1 MIFMKCKTDEQ
12 NQNYIK
18 FTNDVLWVGLS
29 QIIIYIISFFT
40 FPVIAKTFGP
50 ALYGLWAQIIVT
62 VGLLTPILT
71 LHLGTAIVRYLSHES
86 SKSKLSQLFFNMFFL
101 ILSICLVLIVISL
114 FFKNNLSL
122 FLFGTQ
128 EFSNYII
135 LTFIWAGSSSFLL
148 YLISFLRAKGQIKE
162 LSLINIFSYFAK
174 FIPLIIFALL
184 EYPLWFIIIT
194 QIFVETFFV
203 IFITINLTRKLGFNT
218 PNFKNL
224 KKYLQ
229 LSIPQIPS
237 GILLWVIDSSD
248 RYFITNILNLTQT
261 GIYSASYTL
270 GTTISAFYIPIS
282 FVVFPLIS
290 RFWENK
296 NIEDVK
302 RYLEYSTKIFL
313 TLAIPSVVGLLIISE
328 PLLVLL
334 SSTDF
339 VSGGGFLTFLI
350 ALSMVFFGLYQINL
364 YVICLVEKTH
374 AIPVIAFLGALI
386 NIVLNLV
393 LIPQIGIM
401 GAAVSTITA
410 YALLALIVLVWAK
423 KEIGYS
429 INGVFLSKIIIA
441 SILMGVVLK
450 MFPINTIID
459 LFIIIIAGLLIY
471 CICVILIH
479 AFTEEE
485 KKFILIFL
493 KSLKSKIFRN

>member
-1 MIFMKCKTDEQ
+1 MKCETDEQ
-12 NQNYIK
+12 NRDYIK
-18 FTNDVLWVGLS
+18 FTDDVLWVGLS

-62 VGLLTPILT
+62 VGLLTPIIT

-86 SKSKLSQLFFNMFFL
+86 SKNKQSQPFFNMYFL
-101 ILSICLVLIVISL
+101 ILFISLILIVASL

-122 FLFGTQ
+122 ILFGTQ

-184 EYPLWFIIIT
+184 EFPLWYIIIT
-194 QIFVETFFV
+194 QIFIEIFFV
-203 IFITINLTRKLGFNT
+203 CFLTINIVRKIGFNT

-229 LSIPQIPS
+229 FSIPQIPS

-248 RYFITNILNLTQT
+248 RYFITNILNLMQT

-270 GTTISAFYIPIS
+270 GATISAFYIPIS

-302 RYLEYSTKIFL
+302 KYLEYSTKIFL
-313 TLAIPSVVGLLIISE
+313 ALAIPSVVGLLIVSE
-328 PLLVLL
+328 PLLVIL
-334 SSTDF
+334 SSAVF
-339 VSGGGFLTFLI
+339 ASGGGFLTFLI
-350 ALSMVFFGLYQINL
+350 ALGMVLFGLYQINL

-374 AIPVIAFLGALI
+374 AIPVIAFLGALV
-386 NIVLNLV
+386 NIILNLI
-393 LIPQIGIM
+393 LIPQMGIM
-401 GAAVSTITA
+401 GAAVSTISA
-410 YALLALIVLVWAK
+410 YFLLALIVLVWAK

-429 INGVFLSKIIIA
+429 INRVFLSKIIIV
-441 SILMGVVLK
+441 SILMGLVLK

-459 LFIIIIAGLLIY
+459 LFVIIIAGLLIY
-471 CICVILIH
+471 CVGVILIQV
-479 AFTEEE
+479 FTEEE

-493 KSLKSKIFRN
+493 KSLKSKIFRD